1 MDKQK
6 KLISLPKLNFTD
18 KKQGFAVVLI
28 GIMVALIFGIL
39 AANYSLPF
47 DWIGW
52 LLAMGVLVGILNIF
66 HEEAILFLISG
77 LTITFMLDVLAGLM
91 LFPEWTITLFNAV
104 IYILAP
110 ANVIVGLKA
119 LYALAAQ

>member
-47 DWIGW
+47 DWIGC

-119 LYALAAQ
+119 LYALAAK